1 MIGLRSL
8 NLWVGWYNISDETIT
23 YYEDNKAPK
32 TVKLAPGLY
41 SFNMLA
47 NFIMIEAP
55 GVDVSAS
62 EPTGLVEIIIP
73 KGLRLSLSEGLKNL
87 LGIYD
92 SNPLNPDTYVGDV
105 PIDFMTIKD
114 FNLHINQISTTNNVV
129 DGKPSTLLKSVPL
142 SCEKLGTSIVREW
155 PAPEYKKL
163 QPGQFTQLE
172 LSHNINNN
180 NFPISVT
187 LHLI

>member
-1 MIGLRSL
+1 MYITLRDINIRKRYRFDYPIEKTMIGLRSL
-8 NLWVGWYNISDETIT
+8 NLWVGWYNISNESIT
-23 YYEDNKAPK
+23 CFVDNKTPK

-62 EPTGLVEIIIP
+62 EPTGVVEINIP
-73 KGLRLSLSEGLKNL
+73 KGLKLSLSEGPKNL

-105 PIDFMTIKD
+105 PIDFM
-114 FNLHINQISTTNNVV
+114 ISC
-129 DGKPSTLLKSVPL
+129 LLL
-142 SCEKLGTSIVREW
+142 S
-155 PAPEYKKL
+155 
-163 QPGQFTQLE
+163 
-172 LSHNINNN
+172 
-180 NFPISVT
+180 
-187 LHLI
+187 